1 VQRKNEN
8 KIINSNYYEKNYHL
22 GRHCIGG
29 IKDVWGLKNGREI
42 NATTGEALK
51 KICLI
56 FAREKQREKSQTKKL

>member
-29 IKDVWGLKNGREI
+29 IKDVWGLKKREE
-42 NATTGEALK
+42 NQCDNWRSLK
-51 KICLI
+51 KNLLNLC
-56 FAREKQREKSQTKKL
+56 ARKTEGKVAN